1 MDVNVYLKFGKEI
14 NEHTRT
20 IITDTFK
27 SKNLLVNSGDLTDN
41 DRVGF
46 VIRNN
51 VADIDLFVENT
62 YKLLQQIKSLYLVA
76 PQKCLDKIKHH
87 PRVHCFDSKI
97 LDDPTKGI
105 TNLINFA
112 YHGRPL

>member
-1 MDVNVYLKFGKEI
+1 MDVNVYLRFGKEI
-14 NEHTRT
+14 NEHTKT

-27 SKNLLVNSGDLTDN
+27 SKNLRINSGELSDN

-46 VIRNN
+46 IIRNN
-51 VADIDLFVENT
+51 VGDVDLFVENI
-62 YKLLQQIKSLYLVA
+62 YKMLQQIPSLYLVA

-97 LDDPTKGI
+97 LDDPVKGI
-105 TNLINFA
+105 TNLINYA